1 MRDKAQKLLEGR
13 RFGTLA
19 TQSKR
24 LPGYPFASVVNY
36 ALDGSGLPVFF
47 FSSLA
52 VHSKNLKED
61 ARASFLVFSA
71 ATEENAM
78 TTERLTLMGD
88 LVALDDAE
96 VDAAKANYLTKHPE
110 AAEYIDFGD
119 FTFYRLQVKDSYY
132 VGGFGEMGWISSGK
146 NILD

>member
-36 ALDGSGLPVFF
+36 ALDASGRPIFF

-61 ARASFLVFSA
+61 PCASFLVFSA
-71 ATEENAM
+71 TTEENAM
-78 TTERLTLMGD
+78 TTERLTLLGD
-88 LVALDDAE
+88 LLALNENERDVARTD
-96 VDAAKANYLTKHPE
+96 YLAKHPE
-110 AAEYIDFGD
+110 AIEYIDFGD
-119 FTFYRLQVKDSYY
+119 FTFYWLQVKDSYY
-132 VGGFGEMGWISSGK
+132 VGGFGEMGWIPS
-146 NILD
+146 